1 MTTQHIVPVK
11 VYVAVFVALLIL
23 LALTVAAS
31 YAPLGRFNVVIA
43 MTIAIAKTFLV
54 MLFFMHVRY
63 SGRLIWIYVGVGFF
77 WLAILL
83 ALTMS
88 DLLTRW
94 WPPFL
99 GG

>member
-11 VYVAVFVALLIL
+11 VYVAVFVALLVL

-31 YAPLGRFNVVIA
+31 YVPLGRFNVVLA
-43 MTIAIAKTFLV
+43 MTVAIAKTFLV

-88 DLLTRW
+88 DFLTRW

-99 GG
+99 GR

>member
-1 MTTQHIVPVK
+1 MTSHVTPLK
-11 VYVAVFVALLIL
+11 TYLAVFVALLVL

-31 YAPLGRFNVVIA
+31 YLSLGRFNVVIA
-43 MTIAIAKTFLV
+43 LVIATAKTFLV

-63 SGRLIWIYVGVGFF
+63 SGRLIWVYVGVGFF

-88 DLLTRW
+88 DFLTRW

-99 GG
+99 GR

>member
-1 MTTQHIVPVK
+1 MTSHVAPVK
-11 VYVAVFVALLIL
+11 LYLAVFAALLVL
-23 LALTVAAS
+23 LIVTVAAN
-31 YAPLGRFNVVIA
+31 YVPLGKFNVVIA
-43 MTIAIAKTFLV
+43 LSIAIAKTLLV
-54 MLFFMHVRY
+54 MLFFMHVRW

-88 DLLTRW
+88 DFLTRW

-99 GG
+99 GR

>member
-1 MTTQHIVPVK
+1 MTSHIAPVK
-11 VYVAVFVALLIL
+11 LYLTVFVALLVL
-23 LALTVAAS
+23 LAVTVVAN
-31 YAPLGRFNVVIA
+31 YVPLGRFNVVVAMLIA
-43 MTIAIAKTFLV
+43 VAKMFLV

-83 ALTMS
+83 TLTMS
-88 DLLTRW
+88 DFLTRW

-99 GG
+99 GR

>member
-1 MTTQHIVPVK
+1 MTSPIAPVK
-11 VYVAVFVALLIL
+11 LYLAVFTSLLLL

-31 YAPLGRFNVVIA
+31 YLTLGRFNVVIA
-43 MTIAIAKTFLV
+43 LAIAIAKTFLV

-63 SGRLIWIYVGVGFF
+63 SGKLIWIYVGVGFF

-83 ALTMS
+83 TLTMS
-88 DLLTRW
+88 DFLTRW

-99 GG
+99 GR

>member
-1 MTTQHIVPVK
+1 MTSHIASVK
-11 VYVAVFVALLIL
+11 IYLTVFMVLLVL
-23 LALTVAAS
+23 LALTVIAS
-31 YAPLGRFNVVIA
+31 YLPLGRFNVVIA
-43 MTIAIAKTFLV
+43 LLIAIAKMFLV

-88 DLLTRW
+88 DFLTRSW
-94 WPPFL
+94 SPFL
-99 GG
+99 GQ

>member
-1 MTTQHIVPVK
+1 MTSHIASVK
-11 VYVAVFVALLIL
+11 LYLTVFAALLVL

-31 YAPLGRFNVVIA
+31 CVPFGRFNVVIVLL
-43 MTIAIAKTFLV
+43 IAVAKTFLV

-63 SGRLIWIYVGVGFF
+63 SGRLIWIYAGVGFF

-83 ALTMS
+83 MLTMS
-88 DLLTRW
+88 DFLTRW

-99 GG
+99 GQ

>member
-1 MTTQHIVPVK
+1 MTSHVTPLK
-11 VYVAVFVALLIL
+11 TYLAVFVALLVL
-23 LALTVAAS
+23 LALTVVAS
-31 YAPLGRFNVVIA
+31 YFSLGRFNVVIA
-43 MTIAIAKTFLV
+43 LVIAIAKTFLV

-88 DLLTRW
+88 DFLTRW

-99 GG
+99 GR

>member
-1 MTTQHIVPVK
+1 MTSHIPPVK
-11 VYVAVFVALLIL
+11 LYLAVFAALLVL

-31 YAPLGRFNVVIA
+31 YVSLGGFNVVIA
-43 MTIAIAKTFLV
+43 LMIAIAKTFLV

-63 SGRLIWIYVGVGFF
+63 SGRLVWIYVGVGFF
-77 WLAILL
+77 WLGILL

-88 DLLTRW
+88 DFLTRL

-99 GG
+99 GR

>member
-1 MTTQHIVPVK
+1 MTSHVPSVK
-11 VYVAVFVALLIL
+11 LYLAVFVALLLL
-23 LALTVAAS
+23 LALTVAANYMS
-31 YAPLGRFNVVIA
+31 LGRFNIVIA
-43 MTIAIAKTFLV
+43 LMIAIAKMFLV

-77 WLAILL
+77 WLGILL

-88 DLLTRW
+88 DFLTRG

-99 GG
+99 GR

>member
-1 MTTQHIVPVK
+1 MTARIPPVK
-11 VYVAVFVALLIL
+11 LYLTVFAALLVL
-23 LALTVAAS
+23 LVATVAAN
-31 YAPLGRFNVVIA
+31 YIPLGRFNVVIA
-43 MTIAIAKTFLV
+43 LMIAIGKTFLV

-63 SGRLIWIYVGVGFF
+63 SGRLIWIYVGVGIF

-88 DLLTRW
+88 DFLTRW

-99 GG
+99 GQ